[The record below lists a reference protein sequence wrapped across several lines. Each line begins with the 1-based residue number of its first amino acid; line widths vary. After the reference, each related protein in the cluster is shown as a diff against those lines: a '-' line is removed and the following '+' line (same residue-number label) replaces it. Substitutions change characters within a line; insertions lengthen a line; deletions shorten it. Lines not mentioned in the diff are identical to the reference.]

1 MNKLIERIIQR
12 LHDEIDLNPVYDYEK
27 GHNGAMHDAINI
39 IEEETKA
46 YNNGWIPVS
55 ECYPENETEVEIT
68 FLRKHYMTKEMLYLT
83 ARAFYTDG
91 TLTTEDSLH
100 YWNETDNWEY
110 NEGKDS
116 YMIPEGWWESVSFA
130 EEFFAVDEKVI
141 AWRPLS
147 APFREDMQ
155 QAKQTNGD
163 RIRAMSNEE
172 LAMNMMCPNE
182 NGLGE
187 IDCNKS
193 DNCNCYE
200 CLMNWLKREAK

>member
-46 YNNGWIPVS
+46 YNSGWIPADNPPKDGNYVLLS
-55 ECYPENETEVEIT
+55 FSNFSVLVVGRYEEDENGGAYYVGDEDETLSSQGIFV
-68 FLRKHYMTKEMLYLT
+68 
-83 ARAFYTDG
+83 
-91 TLTTEDSLH
+91 
-100 YWNETDNWEY
+100 N
-110 NEGKDS
+110 
-116 YMIPEGWWESVSFA
+116 
-130 EEFFAVDEKVI
+130 
-141 AWRPLS
+141 AWMPLP
-147 APFREDMQ
+147 APYREDMQ

-200 CLMNWLKREAK
+200 CSVKWLKREVE